1 MLKAL
6 FQIDNVRAM
15 QGNALS
21 RQGSAI
27 LISVLLAKTALPKE
41 SIGWYEQLLY
51 LGYVLTSFWVTGL
64 MQALLSRFSTVDEG
78 QRAVFLTNVA
88 LIFGGIGTALTL
100 GFWWGRHW
108 LVPLLTGQADLP
120 FLFPF
125 LLFLWLNLAT
135 FLLENFYL
143 LWDRP
148 AELLWFAALT
158 YAAQIAAVVYPAWM
172 GWGLGPAIW
181 ALVGLGGLRFLWL
194 LIRLGKLGQWGW
206 HGEAVRVWLR
216 SAWPLVLYAAVGTLS
231 LAFDPWLV
239 NYHFSGNPD
248 IFAVF
253 RYGARELPLAMALA
267 AAFGTAMLPAVSANL
282 QEALPVMRRKSLRLY
297 HLLFPLTLSL
307 MLSSS
312 YWFTWVFSA
321 AFEDSIPVFNAFL
334 LILVSRMLFPRTVLI
349 GLDANRAVFY
359 FSLVELLLNVALGF
373 LLVVPFGLLGVAW
386 ATVIAYTADK
396 LLLCL
401 YLYYRF
407 GIAPGAYTPV
417 GWWSSY
423 TLLLGI
429 AYVLTF

>member
-1 MLKAL
+1 
-6 FQIDNVRAM
+6 M
-15 QGNALS
+15 QGNALF

-27 LISVLLAKTALPKE
+27 LISILLAKTALSKE
-41 SIGWYEQLLY
+41 GIGSYEQLLY
-51 LGYVLTSFWVTGL
+51 LGYILTSFWVTGL
-64 MQALLSRFSTVDEG
+64 MQALLSRFSKVEES
-78 QRAVFLTNVA
+78 QRAVFLTNVT
-88 LIFGGIGTALTL
+88 LVFGGIGATLVL

-108 LVPLLTGQADLP
+108 LVPLLTGQESLP
-120 FLFPF
+120 FLLPF

-148 AELLWFAALT
+148 TELLLFAGLT
-158 YAAQIAAVVYPAWM
+158 YTAQIAAVVSPSWM

-181 ALVGLGGLRFLWL
+181 ALAGLGGFRFLWL
-194 LIRLGKLGQWGW
+194 VVRLGSLGQWGW
-206 HGEAVRVWLR
+206 YGDAVRIWLR

-231 LAFDPWLV
+231 LSFDPWLV
-239 NYHFSGNPD
+239 NYHFNGDPD
-248 IFAVF
+248 VFAIF

-267 AAFGTAMLPAVSANL
+267 AAFGTAMLPEISADL
-282 QEALPVMRRKSLRLY
+282 QKALPEMRRKSLRLY
-297 HLLFPLTLSL
+297 HFLFPLTLAL
-307 MLSSS
+307 LLSSR

-321 AFEDSIPVFNAFL
+321 AFQDSIPVFNAFL

-359 FSLVELLLNVALGF
+359 FSLLELVLNVVLGF

-396 LLLCL
+396 LLLCA

-407 GIAPGAYTPV
+407 GIVPAVYTPV
-417 GWWSSY
+417 RWWAGY
-423 TLLLGI
+423 TLLLLISYG
-429 AYVLTF
+429 LTF